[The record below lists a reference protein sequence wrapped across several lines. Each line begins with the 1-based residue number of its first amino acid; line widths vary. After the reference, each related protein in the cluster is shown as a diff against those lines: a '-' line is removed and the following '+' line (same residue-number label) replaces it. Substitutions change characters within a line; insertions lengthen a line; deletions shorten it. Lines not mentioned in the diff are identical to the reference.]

1 MNIGERESQG
11 YEAGKPLSAQTSF
24 RGMEMLRIL
33 GACDLAGITP
43 KINLRFETNI
53 AAATKIQ
60 AQNELRLM
68 KMVKELE
75 EEMKKFG
82 ADSESENDQI
92 SVKRK
97 DDAQLMLINENH
109 APK

>member
-24 RGMEMLRIL
+24 RD
-33 GACDLAGITP
+33 ACDLAGITP
-43 KINLRFETNI
+43 KVNLRFETNI
-53 AAATKIQ
+53 AAATKMQ

-68 KMVKELE
+68 KMAKELE

-97 DDAQLMLINENH
+97 DDVQLMLINENH
-109 APK
+109 VPK